1 MKRVTFS
8 SSCISQ
14 ATGAPADPYETSAEN
29 QNEETA
35 KANKDTRPFD
45 NPPPIKPN
53 GAKGWSINNSEA
65 ITSVH
70 YPTDSSA

>member
-1 MKRVTFS
+1 MK
-8 SSCISQ
+8 
-14 ATGAPADPYETSAEN
+14 
-29 QNEETA
+29 ETA

-45 NPPPIKPN
+45 NPSPIKPN